1 MMTSLLPL
9 CKRHLNGAFVV
20 FIKRSP
26 PLAGFLCPKN
36 LPMHMARCGGP
47 FSYPRHA
54 WRTSHQKTPDNTT
67 QKVSAGA
74 FDGVFFTGR
83 WWPFFIYRRKKYV

>member
-26 PLAGFLCPKN
+26 PLAGFFFPKKETRG
-36 LPMHMARCGGP
+36 LKRWGLGIIVFLAL
-47 FSYPRHA
+47 
-54 WRTSHQKTPDNTT
+54 W
-67 QKVSAGA
+67 
-74 FDGVFFTGR
+74 VFFQR
-83 WWPFFIYRRKKYV
+83 FFVGHVYRKKEKDHLK

>member
-26 PLAGFLCPKN
+26 PLAGFFFSEKRHKAVKAL
-36 LPMHMARCGGP
+36 GGADTGL
-47 FSYPRHA
+47 FSLLA
-54 WRTSHQKTPDNTT
+54 FFS
-67 QKVSAGA
+67 KVI
-74 FDGVFFTGR
+74 GVLRLTGK
-83 WWPFFIYRRKKYV
+83 RRA